1 MTRSGARA
9 RSPRMSGFVTACP
22 RNDIA
27 PGTGKTLTVGG
38 KEIALFNVDGN
49 FYAIDNTCPHRGGP
63 LGEGEL
69 EGCAVTC
76 PWHAWTFDLKT
87 GESLTDDLKVTC
99 YETKVEG
106 ETVLVAL

>member
-1 MTRSGARA
+1 MPTFVRA
-9 RSPRMSGFVTACP
+9 CATSE
-22 RNDIA
+22 IA
-27 PGTGKTLTVGG
+27 PGTGGTVTVEG
-38 KEIALFNVDGN
+38 KDVAVFNVDGT
-49 FYAIDNTCPHRGGP
+49 FYALDNTCPHRGGP

-87 GESLTDDLKVTC
+87 GESLTDDLKVAC

-106 ETVLVAL
+106 GSVLIGV

>member
-1 MTRSGARA
+1 MPT
-9 RSPRMSGFVTACP
+9 FTTACAASE
-22 RNDIA
+22 IT
-27 PGTGKTLTVGG
+27 PGTGKQITVGG
-38 KEIALFNVDGN
+38 KDVALFNVDGT
-49 FYAIDNTCPHRGGP
+49 FYAVDNTCPHRGGP

-87 GESLTDDLKVTC
+87 GESLTDDLKVAV

-106 ETVLVAL
+106 GTVLVAV